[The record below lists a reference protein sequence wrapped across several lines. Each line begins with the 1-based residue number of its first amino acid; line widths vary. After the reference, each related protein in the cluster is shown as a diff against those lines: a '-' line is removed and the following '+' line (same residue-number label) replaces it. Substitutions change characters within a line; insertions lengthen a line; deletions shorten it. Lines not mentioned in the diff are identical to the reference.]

1 VFIIIKR
8 IPAEITLEDLEH
20 FVLPIIQAEFATK
33 HGTLKSLQI
42 IGLQDK
48 KAHPVERYA
57 LIRIGPDSIVT
68 PLIKSLTHGTLHNSR
83 YVIDQYYVR
92 HWHNDRRANK
102 TQHLSYTHN
111 KRKEERR
118 RLDLKRTALHE
129 KLFVTHPE

>member
-1 VFIIIKR
+1 
-8 IPAEITLEDLEH
+8 
-20 FVLPIIQAEFATK
+20 
-33 HGTLKSLQI
+33 LKSLQI